1 MATKEIAFIYNK
13 ELEKLNDETSKI
25 LFNIQHPLAGKNIH
39 LLKTFTRELIKAHSK
54 KSRHK
59 IKRDL
64 PEDALV
70 FSNNDLESTFLDLD
84 IPLPELEPS
93 ISPEEL
99 ISTEIDRLVDLTES
113 SPERIPLGLPDL
125 EPETLPLFQ
134 NKQEEK
140 IIQIPTEKTPLITSS
155 ITDEVMAAG
164 TKNGMFFIIE
174 ETELSKGEIKVLNAL
189 KPRIIKKESLLS
201 NKNKFTKLMEK
212 QAKKH
217 KVDVADL
224 SPSKMRYFLIKHII
238 NFGLI
243 DPLFHDQL
251 ISKII
256 CDGPSLKI
264 RIVRNNERLIT
275 NLEYGS
281 NSQLNNFLIKLAKKT
296 KNNLTEDHPFFE
308 AQLDNFKIH
317 GTLGTSGIPTKYT
330 IERLI

>member
-1 MATKEIAFIYNK
+1 MATKEIAYIYNK
-13 ELEKLNDETSKI
+13 ELEKLNNQTGKL
-25 LFNIQHPLAGKNIH
+25 LFNIQHPLAGKNIN
-39 LLKTFTRELIKAHSK
+39 LLKTFTKELIKAHSK

-59 IKRDL
+59 IKREL
-64 PEDALV
+64 PEDSLV
-70 FSNNDLESTFLDLD
+70 YSNEDLESTFLDLD

-93 ISPEEL
+93 MSPEEL
-99 ISTEIDRLVDLTES
+99 ISTDIDKLLDLTES
-113 SPERIPLGLPDL
+113 SPEKIPLGLPDL
-125 EPETLPLFQ
+125 EPEKMIAPPTL
-134 NKQEEK
+134 KKEEAIEIPKDK
-140 IIQIPTEKTPLITSS
+140 IPLITSS
-155 ITDEVMAAG
+155 ITDEVMASG
-164 TKNGMFFIIE
+164 IKNGMFFIIDE
-174 ETELSKGEIKVLNAL
+174 IELSKGEIEVLNKL
-189 KPRIIKKESLLS
+189 KPLIIKKESLLS

-212 QAKKH
+212 LAKKS

-243 DPLFHDQL
+243 DPLFHDPL

-256 CDGPSLKI
+256 CDGQNLKI

-281 NSQLNNFLIKLAKKT
+281 HSQLNNFLIKLAKKT
-296 KNNLTEDHPFFE
+296 KNSLTEEHPFFE